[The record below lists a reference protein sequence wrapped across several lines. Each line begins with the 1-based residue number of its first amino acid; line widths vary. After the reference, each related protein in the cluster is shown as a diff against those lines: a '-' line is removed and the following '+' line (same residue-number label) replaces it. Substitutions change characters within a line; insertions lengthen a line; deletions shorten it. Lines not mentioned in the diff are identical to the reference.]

1 MRVHRDD
8 VFVEL
13 PGMNQ
18 GVIPLKNFVETPATG
33 DVLDVIVARFNADD
47 RIENGASR
55 IRQSSYSGMTP

>member
-18 GVIPLKNFVETPATG
+18 GVIPLKNFVEPPATG
-33 DVLDVIVARFNADD
+33 AVLDVIVGVEAGDD
-47 RIENGASR
+47 HI
-55 IRQSSYSGMTP
+55 